1 MMVGEEAR
9 LRSWFVSKKKKKMSE
24 NSELDFPSED
34 SRSWDALDEG

>member
-9 LRSWFVSKKKKKMSE
+9 LRSWFVSKKKMSE
-24 NSELDFPSED
+24 NSELDFLSED

>member
-9 LRSWFVSKKKKKMSE
+9 LRSWFVSKKKKMSE
-24 NSELDFPSED
+24 NSELDFLSED